1 MGESSDSTPSG
12 PRSICPSP
20 GAALLDSYLERPR
33 TGLYD
38 AAAEPLEKRMRR
50 AAGVYLGAVATSP
63 TDDFEGEIPDL
74 SIPPKAGP
82 LRAP

>member
-12 PRSICPSP
+12 PRPIFPFSKSSHS
-20 GAALLDSYLERPR
+20 GLLFG
-33 TGLYD
+33 TITHWLYD
-38 AAAEPLEKRMRR
+38 GASEPLEKRMRR
-50 AAGVYLGAVATSP
+50 AADVYLGGVATSP